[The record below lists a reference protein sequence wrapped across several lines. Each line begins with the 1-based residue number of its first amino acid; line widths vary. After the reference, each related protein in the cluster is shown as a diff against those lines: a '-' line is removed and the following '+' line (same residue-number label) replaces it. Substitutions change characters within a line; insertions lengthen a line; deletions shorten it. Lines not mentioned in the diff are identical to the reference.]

1 MNCLLTRQPPLT
13 RILMTARMAGPKSF
27 LNLQHRTRSAA
38 MIQLPPL
45 PFAKDALSPHI
56 SAETLEYHYGKHHQA
71 YVNNLNQL
79 IPGTKY
85 ENLPLEDIVRSSEGK
100 IFNNAAQVWNH
111 TFYWTASARMPR
123 ANRPAR
129 CSNASSNTSGP
140 SSSSR
145 NNSPKPPSAC
155 SAPAGPG
162 SSRCRTELSN
172 CGRPATPAPVSYT
185 HLRAHETRHDLVCRL
200 LLEKKKKK

>member
-45 PFAKDALSPHI
+45 PFAKDALSPHL
-56 SAETLEYHYGKHHQA
+56 SAETIEYHYGKHHQA

-85 ENLPLEDIVRSSEGK
+85 ENLPIEDIVRSSEGK

-111 TFYWTASARMPR
+111 TFYWNCLSPNAAGSAAGAPLHGIRV
-123 ANRPAR
+123 AV
-129 CSNASSNTSGP
+129 GGFE
-140 SSSSR
+140 
-145 NNSPKPPSAC
+145 AC
-155 SAPAGPG
+155 QKNFTRTPG
-162 SSRCRTELSN
+162 
-172 CGRPATPAPVSYT
+172 
-185 HLRAHETRHDLVCRL
+185 
-200 LLEKKKKK
+200 

>member
-1 MNCLLTRQPPLT
+1 
-13 RILMTARMAGPKSF
+13 
-27 LNLQHRTRSAA
+27 

-71 YVNNLNQL
+71 YVNNLNQ
-79 IPGTKY
+79 IIAGTKY
-85 ENLPLEDIVRSSEGK
+85 ENLPPEDIVRSSDGK

-111 TFYWTASARMPR
+111 TFYWSCLSPNAG

-129 CSNASSNTSGP
+129 CSNASTNTLGP

-145 NNSPKPPSAC
+145 NSSPKPPSAS

-162 SSRCRTELSN
+162 LSRCRTELSN
-172 CGRPATPAPVSYT
+172 CGRPATPA
-185 HLRAHETRHDLVCRL
+185 LR
-200 LLEKKKKK
+200 

>member
-56 SAETLEYHYGKHHQA
+56 SAETIEYHYGKHHQA

-85 ENLPLEDIVRSSEGK
+85 ENLPLEGIVHSSEAKSSTTPPRSG
-100 IFNNAAQVWNH
+100 
-111 TFYWTASARMPR
+111 TTPSTGTASARMPQ

-145 NNSPKPPSAC
+145 HNSPKPPSAC

-172 CGRPATPAPVSYT
+172 CGRPPTPAP
-185 HLRAHETRHDLVCRL
+185 R
-200 LLEKKKKK
+200 

>member
-56 SAETLEYHYGKHHQA
+56 SAETIEYHYGKHHQA
-71 YVNNLNQL
+71 YVNNLNQF

-111 TFYWTASARMPR
+111 TWAALLKILPSEERTM
-123 ANRPAR
+123 
-129 CSNASSNTSGP
+129 
-140 SSSSR
+140 SSSGRFSYLV
-145 NNSPKPPSAC
+145 
-155 SAPAGPG
+155 PG
-162 SSRCRTELSN
+162 MN
-172 CGRPATPAPVSYT
+172 WF
-185 HLRAHETRHDLVCRL
+185 RL
-200 LLEKKKKK
+200 FT